1 MSERAS
7 GGAASPLTLVTS
19 RLISTVVDAYFR
31 MHASDHDALRQEL
44 APILALHQR
53 IVNGPSQVKLK
64 EIEAAYLSLGLLAR

>member
-1 MSERAS
+1 
-7 GGAASPLTLVTS
+7 
-19 RLISTVVDAYFR
+19 